1 MISQDIL
8 KDAQNL
14 IGDDRQKDYGDKVT
28 NHTNIAALWSIFL
41 RKEVTPHDA
50 AVCMALVKVARLM
63 HQHKK
68 DSYIDMAAYAAIA
81 GEIEARSETKDQSF
95 ESEGERRGRIGEERI
110 KSLNKKNDPFER
122 NKAYIEHREEFPYYP
137 DKNKTPSEELQD
149 ELEPIPCPH
158 N

>member
-8 KDAQNL
+8 KEAQNL
-14 IGDDRQKDYGDKVT
+14 IGADRQKDYGDKLT

-41 RKEVTPHDA
+41 QKKIMPHDV

-81 GEIEARSETKDQSF
+81 GEIEARSETKDKSF
-95 ESEGERRGRIGEERI
+95 ESEGERRSRIGAEHI
-110 KSLNKKNDPFER
+110 KSL
-122 NKAYIEHREEFPYYP
+122 
-137 DKNKTPSEELQD
+137 NKTPSEELQD
-149 ELEPIPCPH
+149 KLEPIPCPH

>member
-8 KDAQNL
+8 KESKKL
-14 IGDDRQKDYGDKVT
+14 IGGNRHKDYGDKLT

-68 DSYIDMAAYAAIA
+68 DSYVDMAAYAAIA
-81 GEIEARSETKDQSF
+81 GEIEARTGKDQSF
-95 ESEGERRGRIGEERI
+95 ESKGEKRGRLTKEYV
-110 KSLNKKNDPFER
+110 KSL
-122 NKAYIEHREEFPYYP
+122 
-137 DKNKTPSEELQD
+137 NKTPSEKLQD

>member
-1 MISQDIL
+1 MISQDLL
-8 KDAQNL
+8 KEAKNL
-14 IGDDRQKDYGDKVT
+14 IGADRQKDYGDKVL

-41 RKEVTPHDA
+41 QTKISSHDA

-81 GEIEARSETKDQSF
+81 GEIEARTGKDKSF
-95 ESEGERRGRIGEERI
+95 ESEGERRGRETEKHI
-110 KSLNKKNDPFER
+110 KSLNK
-122 NKAYIEHREEFPYYP
+122 
-137 DKNKTPSEELQD
+137 
-149 ELEPIPCPH
+149 CPH